1 MSINEF
7 LIEYKIN
14 KDERKVRIFGYEF
27 VRKNKNKCL
36 VEYNNKK
43 FNCTEFI
50 DIDDS
55 SRNEI
60 NKNNSI
66 KIKIK
71 LIFINEIIDFQYMF
85 YECSSLLKFT
95 NYSRF
100 PSNKIVNIRSLFSK
114 CENLVDAPD
123 LSNMNISEIKDMD
136 SIFSECKSLSDLR
149 DISKWNTENVKN
161 FYNMFQGCE
170 ALKSLPDLSKWE
182 TKNAT
187 NFRGMFK
194 GCISLI

>member
-100 PSNKIVNIRSLFSK
+100 FKIIFRKIIAHKFALNILTNNVSNLLINI
-114 CENLVDAPD
+114 E
-123 LSNMNISEIKDMD
+123 
-136 SIFSECKSLSDLR
+136 
-149 DISKWNTENVKN
+149 
-161 FYNMFQGCE
+161 
-170 ALKSLPDLSKWE
+170 
-182 TKNAT
+182 
-187 NFRGMFK
+187 
-194 GCISLI
+194 

>member
-27 VRKNKNKCL
+27 VRKNNNKCL
-36 VEYNNKK
+36 VIYNNKK
-43 FNCTEFI
+43 FKCTEFI

-66 KIKIK
+66 KIK
-71 LIFINEIIDFQYMF
+71 LVFINEIIDFQYMF

-100 PSNKIVNIRSLFSK
+100 PSNKI
-114 CENLVDAPD
+114 
-123 LSNMNISEIKDMD
+123 D
-136 SIFSECKSLSDLR
+136 SFTIF
-149 DISKWNTENVKN
+149 
-161 FYNMFQGCE
+161 
-170 ALKSLPDLSKWE
+170 
-182 TKNAT
+182 
-187 NFRGMFK
+187 
-194 GCISLI
+194 

>member
-27 VRKNKNKCL
+27 VRKNKNKCS

-43 FNCTEFI
+43 FKCTEFI

-60 NKNNSI
+60 NNKNNSI
-66 KIKIK
+66 KIK
-71 LIFINEIIDFQYMF
+71 LVFINEIIDFQYMF
-85 YECSSLLKFT
+85 YECSSLLKFV
-95 NYSRF
+95 NYSKF

-114 CENLVDAPD
+114 CENLLYVTD
-123 LSNMNISEIKDMD
+123 LSCMNLSEIKDMD
-136 SIFSECKSLSDLR
+136 SIFSECQSLYYLT
-149 DISKWNTENVKN
+149 DISKWNTKNTKN
-161 FYNMFQGCE
+161 FYNMFQG
-170 ALKSLPDLSKWE
+170 
-182 TKNAT
+182 
-187 NFRGMFK
+187 
-194 GCISLI
+194 